1 MVSSELTCLTACI
14 SEGENRDCLVVFIS
28 RVVTL
33 CRMASFSSSVIV
45 ALASATSSDATK
57 SIALA
62 LAMLKLAPRL
72 ITSSW
77 PGVKDFYGTKTK
89 TETSI

>member
-33 CRMASFSSSVIV
+33 CRMASLSSSIV

-62 LAMLKLAPRL
+62 LAILKLGPRL
-72 ITSSW
+72 IYIDNNFKL
-77 PGVKDFYGTKTK
+77 GRCEGF
-89 TETSI
+89 